1 MFRVW
6 GIIIVFILFFLG
18 ISSAYSQAEIGKS
31 LQVQLKQATG
41 DEILPVWIFFKDK
54 GENWE
59 QQLNQV
65 VQHLLPAAKKRRLRN
80 RPADQLVDFYDIP
93 VYPSYIHA
101 VSGTGIQIRHK
112 SRWLNAVSANATP
125 SQIEQ
130 IKSFPFVKKIDTIK
144 RFKGPEIPEEK
155 PIPANLNV
163 PTEQTYSLNY
173 GPSLTQNQQIHTPEL
188 HDLGYNGNGVI
199 IAMLDAGFNN
209 LQHQALSS
217 IHILKTWDF
226 VNGDSIVWDELGQM
240 GSGNHGTYTLGT
252 IAGYYPG
259 QLIGPAY
266 GASFLL
272 AKTENTDWERHIE
285 EDHWVAGAEWADS
298 LGADIISS
306 SLGYRDFDPP
316 EPSYTWQD
324 MDGNTTIVT
333 IGADLAA
340 SRGIL
345 VVNSAGNEGSST
357 PSNPNTLVAP
367 SDGDSVLAAGAVD
380 ASGQRTYFSSVGPT
394 ADGRIKPDV
403 MAMGANVVAPSV
415 SSPSGYIYVDGT
427 SFSCPLTAGAAAL
440 VLQANPTL
448 SNMQIIKALRAT
460 ANNANNPNNEYGW
473 GILNAYQAAV
483 YYTPQITHAPLGD
496 KEDLN
501 GPYRVIAYIKS
512 LFSLNSDSLRVYYRY
527 DQGNFQSVPLQL
539 VGAHTYQAQIP
550 GPGTEADVFYYI
562 RAVTD
567 SGIATT
573 HPAQAPNDLHQFHV
587 GPDLIPPE
595 IMHLPIQNAPYLNW
609 PVTVRAVITDNM
621 GVDDNQVYVEWKK
634 NGVAQSNFIL
644 SRLPDSV
651 YAAPFNL
658 DTSGVQIGDV
668 IEYRIHASDSASSPN
683 VSYDPGQGYHQ
694 FTVLETRGVVLVI
707 DDESGSRGMV
717 KSRGQTVNY
726 QPESGQSSTSLISHY
741 LEQLSFLVTT
751 EPVATTNP
759 ANWNQYQLIISASG
773 ENPSPV
779 SSSAYRQALIQHIQN
794 GGKVLVEGGEVGYDA
809 LAGNNYPNFAAQ
821 VIHSTDW
828 NGDDQGPLQLLSS
841 QSQHPLVT
849 TPNPLPSSIVLDY
862 NSSYGWYDQDAM
874 TPDGASYI
882 VYQPQSKPGDAGILI
897 YDDNTNPLSAQIV
910 YWAFDF
916 SSITDTVTAK
926 HLLENTV
933 VYLLT
938 DENPSGIANPNSTLI
953 DKVELF
959 ANYPNPFN
967 PETVI
972 RFRIPAAGK
981 VNVSV
986 FNTLGQKVSVLID
999 EKKKAGEHEL
1009 TWNARDL
1016 ASGIYYII
1024 LKTQGEQR
1032 VRKAVLL
1039 K

>member
-1 MFRVW
+1 MYRIRFLIFALLLLL
-6 GIIIVFILFFLG
+6 GYSPLFSG
-18 ISSAYSQAEIGKS
+18 VEIGKS
-31 LQVQLKQATG
+31 LQVKLEQSTA
-41 DEILPVWIFFKDK
+41 EEVLPVWIFFTDK
-54 GENWE
+54 GANWQ
-59 QQLNQV
+59 QQLTEV
-65 VQHLLPAAKKRRLRN
+65 EQHLLPAARKRRLRN
-80 RPADQLVDFYDIP
+80 RPADRLTDFYDIP
-93 VYPSYIHA
+93 VKAAYLRE
-101 VSGTGIQIRHK
+101 VVQTGAKIRHK
-112 SRWLNAVSANATP
+112 SRWLNAVSVNATP
-125 SQIEQ
+125 AQIEQ
-130 IKSFPFVKKIDTIK
+130 IRSFPFVKKINLIK
-144 RFKGPEIPEEK
+144 RFKGPEIPEEQ
-155 PIPANLNV
+155 PVPANINL
-163 PTEQTYSLNY
+163 PTEQTHLLNY

-188 HDLGYNGNGVI
+188 HDLGYNGSGVI

-226 VNGDSIVWDELGQM
+226 VNGDSIVWDEPGQM

-324 MDGNTTIVT
+324 MDGNTAIVT
-333 IGADLAA
+333 IGADIAA

-345 VVNSAGNEGSST
+345 VVNSAGNEGSAT

-367 SDGDSVLAAGAVD
+367 SDGDSVLAAGAVN

-403 MAMGANVVAPSV
+403 MAMGSGVVAPSV
-415 SSPSGYIYVDGT
+415 SSPNGYASVDGT

-440 VLQANPTL
+440 ILQASPSL
-448 SNMQIIKALRAT
+448 SNMQIINALRAT
-460 ANNANNPNNEYGW
+460 ASNASNPNNEYGW
-473 GILNAYQAAV
+473 GIVNAFLAAF
-483 YYTPQITHAPLGD
+483 YYTPHISHAPLGD
-496 KEDLN
+496 KEDLT
-501 GPYRVIAYIKS
+501 GPYKVIAYIKS
-512 LFSLNSDSLRVYYRY
+512 QFPLNSDSLRVYYRY
-527 DQGNFQSVPLQL
+527 GQGNFQFVPLQL
-539 VGAHTYQAQIP
+539 IGAHTYQAYIP

-562 RAVTD
+562 RAVSD
-567 SGIATT
+567 SGVVAT
-573 HPAQAPNDLHQFHV
+573 HPANAPNDLHQFHV

-634 NGVAQSNFIL
+634 NGVVQNNFIL

-658 DTSGVQIGDV
+658 DTSSVQIGDV

-717 KSRGQTVNY
+717 ESRGQTVNY
-726 QPESGQSSTSLISHY
+726 QPESGQSSTSLITHY
-741 LEQLSFLVTT
+741 LQQLSFLVTT

-828 NGDDQGPLQLLSS
+828 NGDDEGPLQLLSS
-841 QSQHPLVT
+841 QSQHPMVT

-862 NSSYGWYDQDAM
+862 NSWYGWYDQDA
-874 TPDGASYI
+874 TSPDGASYI

-897 YDDNTNPLSAQIV
+897 YDDNANPLSAQIV

-926 HLLENTV
+926 QLLENTV

-938 DENPSGIANPNSTLI
+938 DENPSGISDPNANLP
-953 DKVELF
+953 DRVELF

-986 FNTLGQKVSVLID
+986 YNTLGQRVSVLMD
-999 EKKKAGEHEL
+999 GRKKAGEYEI
-1009 TWNARDL
+1009 TWNAREF

-1024 LKTQGEQR
+1024 LKAQGKQR
-1032 VRKAVLL
+1032 VRKAILL